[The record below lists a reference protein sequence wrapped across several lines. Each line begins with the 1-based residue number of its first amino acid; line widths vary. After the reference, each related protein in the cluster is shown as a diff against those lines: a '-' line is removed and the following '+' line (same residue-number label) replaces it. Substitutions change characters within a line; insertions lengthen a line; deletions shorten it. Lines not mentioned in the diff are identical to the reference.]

1 MLTLFASRT
10 LTPGCIAVS
19 GSNIASPAL
28 IKEVLQLAAD
38 KNIVPWIE
46 KWKWDDMNKAIKG
59 SNDGKAKFR
68 YVLVNEENGGRM
80 AKAAL

>member
-1 MLTLFASRT
+1 M
-10 LTPGCIAVS
+10 
-19 GSNIASPAL
+19 
-28 IKEVLQLAAD
+28 LQLAAD

-68 YVLVNEENGGRM
+68 YVLVNEENGGTM
-80 AKAAL
+80 DKATL